1 MTVCDFIIM
10 KKAKEI
16 KNRLLDCE
24 TFKYKIYKNE
34 NNFLKH

>member
-1 MTVCDFIIM
+1 MTACDFIM

-24 TFKYKIYKNE
+24 TYKLKIYKNE